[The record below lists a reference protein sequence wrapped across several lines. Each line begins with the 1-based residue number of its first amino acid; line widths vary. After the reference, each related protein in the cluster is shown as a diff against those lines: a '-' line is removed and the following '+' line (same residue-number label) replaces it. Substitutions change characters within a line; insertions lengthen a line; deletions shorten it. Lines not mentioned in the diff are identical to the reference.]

1 LVKNMKPLSTFLVLL
16 LFSLLTAC
24 ASYADAPSSTPR
36 AIPSATF
43 LSPFAITA
51 QSAQVDSQ
59 NTIAAGQAISSD
71 IGLTLTSLAVQQV
84 EVEMALTQ
92 AAFTQQIQAQ
102 QTATAQVNTVT
113 AQAAIVA
120 ASNAQSTATH
130 QAIASATAWPQTATP
145 LAATEIAIIAK
156 AADTERRLYWATFV
170 SPFLLFLSAIVL
182 IAIIVGVVAAFRRLL
197 PVWELR
203 ARTIISPDGETIT
216 YLPASSEIK
225 ALMPGRSFG
234 AALHSGKDETTV
246 SGIASDPALQDRVV
260 ARNQAIRLTASLT
273 PGRTPQQVQRLL
285 NAGNPPE
292 EKETPV
298 FRILDPTERP
308 PLLDGDT
315 LDILEGKWSEDH
327 DS

>member
-1 LVKNMKPLSTFLVLL
+1 MKTPSVFLILL
-16 LFSLLTAC
+16 LPVLLTAC
-24 ASYADAPSSTPR
+24 ASYADTPSSTPR
-36 AIPSATF
+36 VIPSATL

-51 QSAQVDSQ
+51 QSAQVDTQ
-59 NTIAAGQAISSD
+59 NTITAGQAISSD
-71 IGLTLTSLAVQQV
+71 IELTLTAISVQQIQID
-84 EVEMALTQ
+84 MGLTQ
-92 AAFTQQIQAQ
+92 AAFTQQAQAHQ
-102 QTATAQVNTVT
+102 TEIARINTATAQ
-113 AQAAIVA
+113 AEIVA
-120 ASNAQSTATH
+120 IANAQSTATH

-145 LAATEIAIIAK
+145 LAATQIAIIAE
-156 AADTERRLYWATFV
+156 AADTERRRYWATYV
-170 SPFLLFLSAIVL
+170 SPFLLFLGAVALVS
-182 IAIIVGVVAAFRRLL
+182 IIVGIIVAFRRLL

-216 YLPASSEIK
+216 YLPASEEIK

-246 SGIASDPALQDRVV
+246 SGIASDPALQDRVL

-292 EKETPV
+292 EKEAPV

-308 PLLDGDT
+308 PLLNGDT